1 MQKGYITKLPH
12 FNTVIK
18 YFNDSKVTPVLTDLI
33 RLSSMPLKDLKSTF
47 AVDASGL
54 SSAFYSRWFDIDLVI

>member
-33 RLSSMPLKDLKSTF
+33 RLSSMPLKDL
-47 AVDASGL
+47 
-54 SSAFYSRWFDIDLVI
+54 